1 MSSYTILAT
10 PRLSRARRFRRRKSA
25 SSPKAR
31 PNREAEPNA
40 FLALLRMVSP
50 AVTPMVASPSVRK
63 ITRGTRRDE
72 RWLEEEDDEGL
83 MSWAAE
89 SRAALILVP
98 DTKKGGTLDGRQQT
112 KNKGPGVKNAMID
125 SHPSAIILFTKSL
138 ASRTFCRVALTVRP
152 FFQV

>member
-1 MSSYTILAT
+1 MSDSNGLATSSKKPFSCKAASASSYTILAT

-31 PNREAEPNA
+31 PNREEEPKA

-72 RWLEEEDDEGL
+72 SGLVEAEDGGL
-83 MSWAAE
+83 TSWAAA

-98 DTKKGGTLDGRQQT
+98 VTEEWI
-112 KNKGPGVKNAMID
+112 N
-125 SHPSAIILFTKSL
+125 
-138 ASRTFCRVALTVRP
+138 P
-152 FFQV
+152 F

>member
-10 PRLSRARRFRRRKSA
+10 PRLSRARRFRSRKSA

-50 AVTPMVASPSVRK
+50 AVTPIVASPSVRK

-72 RWLEEEDDEGL
+72 SWLEEEDDEGR

-98 DTKKGGTLDGRQQT
+98 DTKEGGILALMAD
-112 KNKGPGVKNAMID
+112 NKQKIRE
-125 SHPSAIILFTKSL
+125 LE
-138 ASRTFCRVALTVRP
+138 SRM
-152 FFQV
+152 Q